1 MVVPIHKKWEASL
14 TRLQIVR
21 QDKVVQLVAFFND
34 FNHGK
39 CMNFVLKG
47 TDTMESFNRSGKFCI
62 RFADAKFALPKV
74 EDDPASDF
82 LCLDMPEYPI
92 EHDDIL
98 IVFDNEAGMLPSS
111 PVTAVDAN
119 KADRTNFQNAAPGSV
134 REPSRMGS
142 LRR

>member
-1 MVVPIHKKWEASL
+1 
-14 TRLQIVR
+14 
-21 QDKVVQLVAFFND
+21 
-34 FNHGK
+34 
-39 CMNFVLKG
+39 
-47 TDTMESFNRSGKFCI
+47 MESFNRSGKFCI

-134 REPSRMGS
+134 KEPSRMGS